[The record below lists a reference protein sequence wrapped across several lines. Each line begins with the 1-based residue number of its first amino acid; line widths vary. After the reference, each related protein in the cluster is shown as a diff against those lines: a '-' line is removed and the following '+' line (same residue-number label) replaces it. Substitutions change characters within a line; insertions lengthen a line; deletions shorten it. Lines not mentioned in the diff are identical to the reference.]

1 MRLSPSLLIRQNLT
15 RKLLR
20 SVLLILCI
28 GVAFFIF
35 GVLSSFRQGFEGAGS
50 QTARLVVA
58 SKVGGNETLP
68 LSYLPE
74 IEALDDV
81 AEVTHITRLRAFVGN
96 ERNIVGA
103 NAVDLESYARVYADT
118 YNFTPDMLRA
128 AEADRT
134 AILVGRTL
142 ADRMGWHTGD
152 SVTLTSFV
160 HARDGGDRNWR
171 FTIAGIFDGAEIT
184 TDTSFL
190 LARSDYFHAAVL
202 RNRNR
207 VDLYGIKPQP
217 GADTDALSRQIDA
230 AYANSGAQTRTQ
242 SETAFMSAF
251 LEQFANIALLVRLI
265 VGVAF
270 ATILMIVA
278 NTMIFAIRERTLE
291 IGVLKVLGFSG
302 GRIMRI
308 VLAETLVLFALG
320 LCLGLSLTAAVI
332 PMLADALQS
341 VVPGLYLTPRVIG
354 TAVALA
360 VGFALACGALPSI
373 NALRLPIAAALKH
386 R

>member
-1 MRLSPSLLIRQNLT
+1 M
-15 RKLLR
+15 
-20 SVLLILCI
+20 
-28 GVAFFIF
+28 
-35 GVLSSFRQGFEGAGS
+35 
-50 QTARLVVA
+50 
-58 SKVGGNETLP
+58 
-68 LSYLPE
+68 
-74 IEALDDV
+74 
-81 AEVTHITRLRAFVGN
+81 
-96 ERNIVGA
+96 
-103 NAVDLESYARVYADT
+103 
-118 YNFTPDMLRA
+118 
-128 AEADRT
+128 
-134 AILVGRTL
+134 
-142 ADRMGWHTGD
+142 
-152 SVTLTSFV
+152 
-160 HARDGGDRNWR
+160 
-171 FTIAGIFDGAEIT
+171 T

-190 LARSDYFHAAVL
+190 LARADYFHAAVM
-202 RNRNR
+202 RNKNR
-207 VDLYGIKPQP
+207 VDLFGIQP
-217 GADTDALSRQIDA
+217 TPGTDTEALAREIDAL
-230 AYANSGAQTRTQ
+230 YANSGAQTRTQ

-332 PMLADALQS
+332 PVLADALQS
-341 VVPGLYLTPRVIG
+341 VVPGLYLTPRVIA